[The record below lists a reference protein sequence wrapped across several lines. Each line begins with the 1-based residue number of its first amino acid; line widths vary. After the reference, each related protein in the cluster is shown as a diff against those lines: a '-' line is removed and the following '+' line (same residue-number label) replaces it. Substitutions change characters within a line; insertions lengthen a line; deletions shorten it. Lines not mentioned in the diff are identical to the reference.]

1 MRTDRFLHEQ
11 CVPLP
16 RDRVFPFF
24 AEARNLEA
32 ITPPWLHF
40 RILNRGEIVMRRGTV
55 IDYRLRLHGIP
66 LRWQSVIAERDP
78 PFRFVDEQTRGPYR
92 LWRHEHRFDREDGA
106 TIIRDAVTYAVWG
119 PRFIR
124 RLLVAPSL
132 DRIFAH
138 RREVIARTFGPRA

>member
-1 MRTDRFLHEQ
+1 MRLHRFTHEQ
-11 CVPLP
+11 RLALP

-40 RILNRGEIVMRRGTV
+40 RILNPGEIVMRRGTV

-66 LRWQSVIAERDP
+66 LRWQSVIAEWDP
-78 PFRFVDEQTRGPYR
+78 PVRFVDMQTRGPYR
-92 LWRHEHRFDREDGA
+92 LWRHEHRFDQEGDV
-106 TIIRDAVTYAVWG
+106 TILRDEVTYSVRG
-119 PRFIR
+119 PRFIQQIF
-124 RLLVAPSL
+124 VAPSL

-138 RREVIARTFGPRA
+138 RREIIARTFGPRP